1 MSQPNRFAG
10 GFLLGAVFGGI
21 LGGVL
26 GVALSQRSSAGSNS
40 GAGRDSD
47 DDRDAEGPIDN
58 ARRGLEDKISQL
70 SDAIDDVQQQLRN
83 VQPLADLQADD

>member
-26 GVALSQRSSAGSNS
+26 GVALSQRSAAALNAG
-40 GAGRDSD
+40 AERDGD
-47 DDRDAEGPIDN
+47 DDRDPEGPIDST
-58 ARRGLEDKISQL
+58 RRGLEDKIAQL